1 MLPGLSKQRD
11 SDKSRFNN
19 MTHGLRS
26 QFEVIPGESLEEYES
41 FRSEICDDLKPDG
54 ALQKTL
60 VDRLVFFLWRLKR
73 AARAE
78 AEIIKKNQIV
88 DNQIRIDWQRL
99 LGTSLLEPI
108 LRYET
113 NSLRHLSRILEELR
127 NLKMGQHCK
136 KPEVVEVVEKPQN
149 ITLC

>member
-41 FRSEICDDLKPDG
+41 FRAEICDDLKPDG
-54 ALQKTL
+54 ALQKSL

-73 AARAE
+73 AVRAE
-78 AEIIKKNQIV
+78 AALVRANQQFDDRERV
-88 DNQIRIDWQRL
+88 DWERL
-99 LGTSLLEPI
+99 LSCNLLDPI

-113 NSLRHLSRILEELR
+113 NSLRHISKILDELR
-127 NLKMGQHCK
+127 KLKMGQNCE
-136 KPEVVEVVEKPQN
+136 KPEVVEVVEKSQ
-149 ITLC
+149 I